1 MWSWGC
7 KSELSFSHPKSN
19 ELCATMMSCYL
30 KAQDHNTFLP
40 SFHKHSHPQHT
51 NTCTHTQHMHT
62 PRRAH
67 NTLTHT
73 PTHICTNTQITFI
86 WLMASMTTGP
96 GWSPSSL
103 TKYTSL
109 ARSQTMHVRSCKR
122 RMRPSSNNPHVSK
135 N

>member
-51 NTCTHTQHMHT
+51 NTCIHPQHMHT

-67 NTLTHT
+67 PHPHPHT
-73 PTHICTNTQITFI
+73 YTNVTNYIHLVDGEHDHWSRMITQLPHKVHLFGQVPNNACSVLYKKDAPIIQQST
-86 WLMASMTTGP
+86 
-96 GWSPSSL
+96 
-103 TKYTSL
+103 
-109 ARSQTMHVRSCKR
+109 CK
-122 RMRPSSNNPHVSK
+122 N
-135 N
+135 

>member
-7 KSELSFSHPKSN
+7 KSELSFSHPKPN

-51 NTCTHTQHMHT
+51 NTCIHPQHMHT
-62 PRRAH
+62 PYV
-67 NTLTHT
+67 HT
-73 PTHICTNTQITFI
+73 TPPPTHAQMSQITFI

-109 ARSQTMHVRSCKR
+109 ARSQTMHVRSCKG
-122 RMRPSSNNPHVSK
+122 RMCPSSNNPHVSK